1 MTKKLLITGASGFLG
16 WHVARH
22 APSGWR
28 LVGTWYTNPEGLPS
42 KSEAAPLDLTNRDAT
57 WRMLKAISPDVVFH
71 LAAASNTA
79 HCEAKPEETRLL
91 NVYATAHL
99 AEMCAERRCKLLFT
113 SSSQVYDGE
122 HPPFDEAPNPS
133 PKNAY
138 GQQKLA
144 AEQAIQSIDPPAAIV
159 RVAVMYGQAAPGV
172 SNFLQQWLSTWQRGE
187 AVTAFDDEIR
197 SFLSGKSAAAG
208 LWHLLEKGAEG
219 IFNLGGATSVS
230 RYEFAVMASQTFL
243 LPTAQ
248 IIKKSQKEV
257 ETAAFRPANLTLDL
271 SKIMGTG
278 FHPITLEEGLA
289 SY

>member
-16 WHVARH
+16 WQVARH
-22 APSGWR
+22 APPGWR
-28 LVGTWYTNPEGLPS
+28 MVGTWHANAGGLPP
-42 KSEAAPLDLTNRDAT
+42 KSEATQLDLTDRDAT
-57 WRMLKAISPDVVFH
+57 WRLLKAVSPDAVFH

-79 HCEAKPEETRLL
+79 QCEASPETTKPL
-91 NVYATAHL
+91 NVDATAHL

-122 HPPFDEAPNPS
+122 HPPFDEAPIPC

-138 GQQKLA
+138 GHQKLA
-144 AEQAIQSIDPPAAIV
+144 AEQAVQGIDPAAAIV
-159 RVAVMYGQAAPGV
+159 RVAVMYGQAGPGV
-172 SNFLQQWLSTWQRGE
+172 SNFWQQWLNAWQRGE

-230 RYEFAVMASQTFL
+230 RYEFAVMASRAFG
-243 LPTAQ
+243 LPAAQ
-248 IIKKSQKEV
+248 IIKKSQKDV
-257 ETAAFRPANLTLDL
+257 ASAAFRPANLTLDL
-271 SKIMGTG
+271 SKITETG
-278 FHPITLEEGLA
+278 FIPVTLEKGLGEL
-289 SY
+289 